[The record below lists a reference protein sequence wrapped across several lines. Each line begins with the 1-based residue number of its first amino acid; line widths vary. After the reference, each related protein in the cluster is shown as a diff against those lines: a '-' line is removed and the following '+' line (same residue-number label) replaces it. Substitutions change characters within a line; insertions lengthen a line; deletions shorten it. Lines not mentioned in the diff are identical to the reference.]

1 MRTARRLGSALWP
14 HAALLFCLAA
24 PAPASP
30 TGGPALA
37 GSASPTAAQDQR
49 PDTLMVRDARG
60 GTSMLSGRILS
71 ASLREV
77 VIEIEGK
84 QRSVASDRVLRLTLG
99 GVPAGYEEGQRL
111 LQSGDYANAV
121 SSFRLVAADGGA
133 SKVVQ
138 AAAGALALEAG
149 LRLAG
154 RGEGDFAAL
163 AVDAARFISGQS
175 DSRELPAIRAL
186 EARALWLSNQAGEA
200 GKRYEALFAE
210 LQGSTPNPG
219 YDLVECL
226 RAGWLGSLA
235 KLDAGDVAGARKLSK
250 ALESAL
256 PAALAELAADDPR
269 RGRLASLAEGASQL
283 EGFALLADKKASQ
296 AKTFFKAAVDGA
308 KPAELLLRTV
318 ALVGLGE
325 SHAAQGEWREA
336 RLAFARAFATG
347 VEQPEF
353 LGRALVGQA
362 QCALELAETNSKEQA
377 RRWLDS
383 LGRSYGTTPAARRG
397 LDLAKRL

>member
-1 MRTARRLGSALWP
+1 MLHARRSGLVLLP
-14 HAALLFCLAA
+14 HAALLLWLAALAA
-24 PAPASP
+24 PAAAS
-30 TGGPALA
+30 A
-37 GSASPTAAQDQR
+37 GRFDPVPVLSSAQAER
-49 PDTLMVRDARG
+49 PDTLMIRDARG
-60 GTSMLSGRILS
+60 GTSMLSGRIL
-71 ASLREV
+71 AATLREV
-77 VIEIEGK
+77 LIEVDGK
-84 QRSVASDRVLRLTLG
+84 ERSVASDRVVRLTIG
-99 GVPAGYEEGQRL
+99 EVPAGYEEGQRL

-163 AVDAARFISGQS
+163 AIDAGRFTASQS
-175 DSRELPAIRAL
+175 DSRELPAIRSL

-200 GKRYEALFAE
+200 GKRYEALFGE
-210 LQGSTPNPG
+210 LQGATTNPG

-226 RAGWLGSLA
+226 RSGWLGSLA
-235 KLDAGDVAGARKLSK
+235 KLDAGDVAGARKLAK
-250 ALESAL
+250 ALETAL

-269 RGRLASLAEGASQL
+269 RGRLEALAQGASQL

-296 AKTFFKAAVDGA
+296 AKTFFKSAVDGA
-308 KPAELLLRTV
+308 KPSDLLQRTV

-336 RLAFARAFATG
+336 RVAFARAFATG
-347 VEQPEF
+347 ADQPEF
-353 LGRALVGQA
+353 LGRALAGQA
-362 QCALELAETNSKEQA
+362 WCALELAESNSKEQA

-383 LGRSYGTTPAARRG
+383 LGRLYGTTPASRRG
-397 LDLAKRL
+397 LELAKRL

>member
-1 MRTARRLGSALWP
+1 MI
-14 HAALLFCLAA
+14 
-24 PAPASP
+24 
-30 TGGPALA
+30 
-37 GSASPTAAQDQR
+37 
-49 PDTLMVRDARG
+49 RDARG
-60 GTSMLSGRILS
+60 GTSTLSGRILS
-71 ASLREV
+71 ATLREV
-77 VIEIEGK
+77 IIEIEGK
-84 QRSVASDRVLRLTLG
+84 ERSVASDRVLRLTLG
-99 GVPAGYEEGQRL
+99 AVPAGYEEGLRL
-111 LQSGDYANAV
+111 FQSGDYANAV
-121 SSFRLVAADGGA
+121 SSYRLVAADGGA

-138 AAAGALALEAG
+138 ASAGAQALEAG

-163 AVDAARFISGQS
+163 AIDAGRFISSQS
-175 DSRELPAIRAL
+175 DSRELPAVRSL

-200 GKRYEALFAE
+200 GKRYEALFGE
-210 LQGSTPNPG
+210 LQGATTNPG

-226 RAGWLGSLA
+226 RCGWLGSLA
-235 KLDAGDVAGARKLSK
+235 KLDAGDVAGARKLGK

-269 RGRLASLAEGASQL
+269 RARLEALAQGASQL

-296 AKTFFKAAVDGA
+296 AKTFFKSAVDGS
-308 KPAELLLRTV
+308 KPSDLLQRTV

-347 VEQPEF
+347 ADQPEF
-353 LGRALVGQA
+353 LCRALAGQA
-362 QCALELAETNSKEQA
+362 WCALELAESNSKEQA
-377 RRWLDS
+377 RRWLEG

-397 LDLAKRL
+397 LELAKRL